1 MYANEKMVLQLISLL
16 KQFGVRKIVV
26 SPGSRHN
33 KIVRSLEQD
42 NFFQLYIVV
51 DERSAAFFALGL
63 IQSSGETV
71 AVTCSSGT
79 ACMNYGSA
87 IVEAY
92 YQKLPLLVL
101 SSDRTLELLNQNE
114 DQMYDQLSTFVKCTK
129 YHCQLPIINN
139 AADEWY
145 CNRIINE
152 ALIALTHRGRGPV
165 HINIPFATHHGVD
178 FSVENLPVVRKITLN
193 QLPLTMEFWKEKA
206 QELSG
211 KKIMIIWGQSVYP
224 LVDVEKGAD
233 EFIRKSDAIVLT
245 DNISNCHCCNSIF
258 NTTTV
263 LAIMKPT
270 EMESLKPDY
279 IITVGGNY
287 IFNNEI
293 KRWLKGMQCKH
304 WHVGREGE
312 VCDPFRCLSEIYEM
326 PENHFFEQLAK
337 IMETSSNIN
346 YSKQWK
352 VISESPG
359 IPEMGYCEL
368 FAITTLL
375 KQLPINSDLQLANS
389 QTIRMSQF
397 VPINRNIRVNC
408 NCGVN
413 GIDGSMSTAVGFAAD
428 NNRLLFYVTGELS
441 FFYDMNSL
449 SIKHLSKQ
457 MRILLV
463 NNAGGAVMYDQPRN
477 TPVEKLPIYLAAGR
491 QLTAKGWAE
500 SLGIKY
506 LSANSKE
513 SVEEGVQ
520 ELLNEDIQKPILLEV
535 FSNLSDD
542 RFCIGDY
549 THSLDRRTLSEKV
562 SGKLKS
568 FILKH

>member
-1 MYANEKMVLQLISLL
+1 MYANEKIVLQLISLL
-16 KQFGVRKIVV
+16 KQFGIRKIVV

-33 KIVRSLEQD
+33 KLVHSLEQD
-42 NFFQLYIVV
+42 DFFQLYIVV

-63 IQSSGETV
+63 IQSSGEVV

-101 SSDRTLELLNQNE
+101 SSDRIPELLNQNE
-114 DQMYDQLSTFVKCTK
+114 DQMYDQLSTFGKCTK
-129 YHCQLPIINN
+129 FHCQLPVVDNEI
-139 AADEWY
+139 DEWY

-152 ALIALTHRGRGPV
+152 ALIELNHRGRGPV
-165 HINIPFATHHGVD
+165 HINIPFADHHGVE
-178 FSVENLPVVRKITLN
+178 FSVKSLPVVRKITLN
-193 QLPLTMEFWKEKA
+193 QLPLSTEFWQEKA
-206 QELSG
+206 LVLSG

-224 LVDVEKGAD
+224 LVIVEKEAN
-233 EFIRKSDAIVLT
+233 EFIRKTDAIVLT
-245 DNISNCHCCNSIF
+245 DNISNCHCYNSIV
-258 NTTTV
+258 NTTAV
-263 LAIMKPT
+263 LATIKPS
-270 EMESLKPDY
+270 EVELLKPDY
-279 IITVGGNY
+279 VITVGGNY

-293 KRWLKGMQCKH
+293 KRWLKGMQYKH
-304 WHVGREGE
+304 WHVGTEGE
-312 VCDPFRCLSEIYEM
+312 ICDPFRNLSEIYEM
-326 PENHFFEQLAK
+326 PEDYFFEQLTKAMK
-337 IMETSSNIN
+337 SSSNIS
-346 YSKQWK
+346 YSEQWK
-352 VISESPG
+352 DISEYPN

-375 KQLPINSDLQLANS
+375 KQLPKNSDLQLANS

-397 VPINRNIRVNC
+397 IPIDKNIRVNC
-408 NCGVN
+408 NRGVN

-428 NNRLLFYVTGELS
+428 NNRLLFYITGELS

-457 MRILLV
+457 IRILLI
-463 NNAGGAVMYDQPRN
+463 NNRGGAVMYDQPRN
-477 TPVEKLPIYLAAGR
+477 TSVENLPIYLAVGR

-513 SVEEGVQ
+513 SVEEGVKV
-520 ELLNEDIQKPILLEV
+520 LLNSNHQQPVLLEV
-535 FSNLSDD
+535 FSSLSDD
-542 RFCIGDY
+542 RFCIDDY
-549 THSLDRRTLSEKV
+549 IHSLDRRTLSEKV
-562 SGKLKS
+562 FGKLKN
-568 FILKH
+568 FISKH

>member
-193 QLPLTMEFWKEKA
+193 QLPLPMEFWKEKA

-408 NCGVN
+408 NRGVN